1 MNLRIFDKTKTA
13 SRRLKSPKVFKTEG
27 NYQQQT
33 RDNKSRYPHYQ
44 QMITKTRQT
53 RSQMANLDWARE
65 IIVRISHKL
74 HKRVNKLITK
84 GLIVN
89 NYSQQTRQQQQQLN
103 RTHTKYNTFLDSF
116 LKLNKSKEMS
126 RVPVRNRKQLWH
138 NYVSKYLT
146 QTQKVNPES
155 LVPERRVQ
163 SQINILKTEE
173 TYNKNRS
180 TSSLCGLEPQDTFHF
195 NLKFSHKTR
204 QGQIANNPSKVNQDI
219 FYCQTNFIE
228 NLHLFFVCDGH
239 GQNGHLVSNFIQT
252 HLPNTIQKDKSQLQS
267 HQIKETIQK
276 CIQNVSVNV
285 NKQPFDTNF
294 SGSTLNGIILLENG
308 RIHSFNVG
316 DSRTVIGKLTGYGSK
331 FKPYQLSIDHKLTIK
346 KEQYRVISSGGKI
359 DTFYD
364 QNGPLRVWV
373 NGTQYPGLA
382 MSRSIGDQVAQSIGV
397 SSIPDIVEY
406 QLGLNDKFIIIASDG
421 VWEFLDNQIVVDI
434 VGKYYQ
440 QNNIEGASEELMRVA
455 YRMWTI
461 DDDSVVDDITFILIF
476 IQNQ

>member
-1 MNLRIFDKTKTA
+1 MNLRVFDKTKTA
-13 SRRLKSPKVFKTEG
+13 SRRLKSPRVFKTEG
-27 NYQQQT
+27 NYCQQKRENKNDNQSKT
-33 RDNKSRYPHYQ
+33 NSFINGKFGLGKRDYSENQSQ
-44 QMITKTRQT
+44 ITQ
-53 RSQMANLDWARE
+53 
-65 IIVRISHKL
+65 
-74 HKRVNKLITK
+74 KR
-84 GLIVN
+84 LIVN
-89 NYSQQTRQQQQQLN
+89 SYSQQTRQQQQQLN
-103 RTHTKYNTFLDSF
+103 RAHTKYNTFLDSF
-116 LKLNKSKEMS
+116 LKLSKSKEMS

-138 NYVSKYLT
+138 NY
-146 QTQKVNPES
+146 VNPES

-173 TYNKNRS
+173 SYNKNRS
-180 TSSLCGLEPQDTFHF
+180 TSSLCGLESQDTFQF
-195 NLKFSHKTR
+195 NLKYSHKTR

-219 FYCQTNFIE
+219 FYCQTNFVE

-252 HLPNTIQKDKSQLQS
+252 HLPTTIQKDKSLLQS
-267 HQIKETIQK
+267 HQIKETLQK
-276 CIQNVSVNV
+276 AIQNLSVNV

-294 SGSTLNGIILLENG
+294 SGSTLNGIILQENG

-316 DSRTVIGKLTGYGSK
+316 DSRTVIGKLTGYGTK

-364 QNGPLRVWV
+364 QNGNPIGPLRVWV

-382 MSRSIGDQVAQSIGV
+382 MSRSLGDQVAQSIGV
-397 SSIPDIVEY
+397 SSIPDIVDY

-421 VWEFLDNQIVVDI
+421 VWEFLDNQLVVDI